1 MYLVGIFKQEEVQ
14 NEKRNILRQ
23 KGQEIY
29 RINERKPQNQKS
41 QRTSNRIL
49 KIHILNLSKLKCQ
62 KSKIIREMLKAS
74 RDTKKKK
81 YCRHREIK
89 RK

>member
-74 RDTKKKK
+74 RDTKKKNTIDTEK
-81 YCRHREIK
+81 
-89 RK
+89 

>member
-74 RDTKKKK
+74 RDTKKKNTVDTEK
-81 YCRHREIK
+81 
-89 RK
+89 